1 MNRIALLALTV
12 SLAACNGAPPSIA
25 ANSMTSA
32 GATEPAAEN
41 IAAATAETPTPSPTP
56 SPTSAPTSAPT
67 STPSADATTETA
79 RTYSGRWIG
88 VEGMYLDVTPTG
100 PTTASLKMRWGLDAD
115 MEGRFPA
122 TVTRDGLRFTRDGET
137 LLLRPS
143 DGDATGLKWLAGKK
157 DCLTVATDEGYC
169 RA

>member
-32 GATEPAAEN
+32 GATEPAADN
-41 IAAATAETPTPSPTP
+41 IAAATTETPTP
-56 SPTSAPTSAPT
+56 APTSAPN
-67 STPSADATTETA
+67 ADATTETA

-100 PTTASLKMRWGLDAD
+100 PTTATLNMRWGLDAD

-122 TVTRDGLRFTRDGET
+122 TVTRDGLRFTRNGET

>member
-32 GATEPAAEN
+32 GATEPAADN
-41 IAAATAETPTPSPTP
+41 IAAATAETPTP
-56 SPTSAPTSAPT
+56 APTSAP
-67 STPSADATTETA
+67 SAEATTETA

-100 PTTASLKMRWGLDAD
+100 ATTATLKMRWGLDAD

-122 TVTRDGLRFTRDGET
+122 SVTRDGLRFTRDGET

-157 DCLTVATDEGYC
+157 DCLTVATGEGYC

>member
-32 GATEPAAEN
+32 GATEPAADN
-41 IAAATAETPTPSPTP
+41 IVAATTETPPP
-56 SPTSAPTSAPT
+56 APTSA
-67 STPSADATTETA
+67 PSADATTETA

-100 PTTASLKMRWGLDAD
+100 ATTATLKMRWGLDAD

>member
-32 GATEPAAEN
+32 GATEPAADN
-41 IAAATAETPTPSPTP
+41 IAAATAETPTP
-56 SPTSAPTSAPT
+56 APTSAP
-67 STPSADATTETA
+67 SAEATTETA

-100 PTTASLKMRWGLDAD
+100 ATTATLKMRWGLDAD

-122 TVTRDGLRFTRDGET
+122 SVTRDGLRFTRDGET